1 MTWQIFSISRMFSL
15 YFTIT
20 EAENIVLVLV
30 RYVGIPMYFFFQSVP
45 LAFSKEKG
53 VCSDVREHEG
63 SARKWPL
70 RPRIP
75 ESLRL

>member
-30 RYVGIPMYFFFQSVP
+30 RYVGIPMYFFFSPCRWLFQRR
-45 LAFSKEKG
+45 KEFVQLCENTKEA
-53 VCSDVREHEG
+53 RG
-63 SARKWPL
+63 SGL
-70 RPRIP
+70 LGLV
-75 ESLRL
+75 SLNP